1 MRPTSS
7 RMPMTRGE
15 HVHKVRYLGRP
26 AQTHENMATLL
37 SFQAVHLPGMGPQGR
52 VLRRKAC
59 CRFMRSPGHQQQQRQ
74 QQQFT
79 FQDPYW
85 DPLADDSQ
93 FKFGSTFGHGFN
105 NNGGQG

>member
-1 MRPTSS
+1 
-7 RMPMTRGE
+7 
-15 HVHKVRYLGRP
+15 
-26 AQTHENMATLL
+26 MATSL
-37 SFQAVHLPGMGPQGR
+37 SFQAVHLPGMGPQER
-52 VLRRKAC
+52 VLRRKACCMLSGNAQKIAC
-59 CRFMRSPGHQQQQRQ
+59 CRFMRSPGHQQQQ